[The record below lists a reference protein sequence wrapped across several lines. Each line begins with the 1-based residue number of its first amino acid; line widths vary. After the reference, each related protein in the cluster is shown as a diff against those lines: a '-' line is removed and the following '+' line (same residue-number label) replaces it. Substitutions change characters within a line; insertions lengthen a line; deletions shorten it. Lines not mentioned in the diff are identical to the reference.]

1 MPCARSPAGRGLCGA
16 PRSEAL
22 STNSPCQPGL
32 FLKSRVKTPCSLRP
46 SYLCCGRKGTNP
58 LPPSPSGRWLPAL
71 AMPDHPLELRKRVPG
86 TIPRD
91 SAADLQMGDFSK
103 LSSILRCS
111 HIWDPHS
118 CSAECSLL
126 SNLGTWSHLLRLD
139 LRSRVLFHS
148 LPSQCRARA
157 SCASEREP
165 GSRFCCHFLFREL
178 LLLCEAQWNRRS
190 LLQVV
195 LWAGPLFVTGSEQ
208 DLGAPW
214 SCVLLDSGE

>member
-22 STNSPCQPGL
+22 STNSPCQPGP
-32 FLKSRVKTPCSLRP
+32 FLKGRVKTPCSLRP
-46 SYLCCGRKGTNP
+46 SYLCCGQKGTNP

-71 AMPDHPLELRKRVPG
+71 AMPDHPLELKKRVPG

-103 LSSILRCS
+103 LSSISRCS

-139 LRSRVLFHS
+139 LRSGFSFTACR
-148 LPSQCRARA
+148 PSAGHVPAVRA
-157 SCASEREP
+157 SGSQEVGSAATCCSENCCSFVKPSGTDVHYCRWSCGP
-165 GSRFCCHFLFREL
+165 GPFL
-178 LLLCEAQWNRRS
+178 LLGVSR
-190 LLQVV
+190 
-195 LWAGPLFVTGSEQ
+195 T
-208 DLGAPW
+208 
-214 SCVLLDSGE
+214 